1 MKAVFAIPA
10 EKKKDLLPILEAD
23 PYAQDS
29 FARAGY
35 KLRDGATL
43 GEKADTI
50 YLYISANEQFIKK
63 AGELLKPFTREIKKE
78 EEERVMKKIEQEE
91 EAAEG
96 GFGSIFGL
104 DV

>member
-10 EKKKDLLPILEAD
+10 EKKKDLIPVLEAD

-50 YLYISANEQFIKK
+50 YLYISADEHFIKK
-63 AGELLKPFTREIKKE
+63 AGERLKPLLREIKKE
-78 EEERVMKKIEQEE
+78 EEERVRKKIEEEE

-96 GFGSIFGL
+96 GFGAIFGE
-104 DV
+104 